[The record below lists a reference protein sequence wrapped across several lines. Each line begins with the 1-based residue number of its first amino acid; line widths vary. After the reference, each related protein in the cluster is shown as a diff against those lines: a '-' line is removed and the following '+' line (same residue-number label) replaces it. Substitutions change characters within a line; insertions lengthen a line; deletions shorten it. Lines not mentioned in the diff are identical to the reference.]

1 MPVWK
6 DGNETTVELLTE
18 ADRELAYKLLAES
31 TTGAIFKVR
40 PPRRSDLQNRR
51 LHGSIRDVAQQVRWA
66 DGNLSEDDWKRLFT
80 AAIFGQRVV
89 PGLLG
94 GFVVLD
100 RKTSRMK
107 VADVAEVQ
115 EFIYAFG
122 ADRGVVWEHDDD

>member
-1 MPVWK
+1 MPIWK

-18 ADRELAYKLLAES
+18 TDRECAHKLLDES
-31 TTGAIFKVR
+31 ALGTIFKVR
-40 PPRRSDLQNRR
+40 PPRRSDPQNRR
-51 LHGSIRDVAQQVRWA
+51 LHGSIRDVANQVRWA
-66 DGNLSEDDWKRLFT
+66 DGNLSEEDWKRVFA

-107 VADVAEVQ
+107 KADVVELQ

-122 ADRGVVWEHDDD
+122 AERGVVWEHEE